1 MRLKHPHRHAW
12 PGGAHRPPEEHTRA
26 LTSGRRL
33 AAGLAHGGRGEPE
46 PEPEAA
52 PRGRG
57 KLRARGSRRG
67 GRAAAS
73 PASRSQRPGRRP
85 PSSEPPAQPQ
95 PVRAA
100 AGGDV
105 AERRWRFESGAGAMD
120 GSGPQGQGQGQPGRA
135 ADPQELAEEAKPGE
149 GPGRSSC
156 GRGGCRWRSLWE
168 RVNGS
173 ARTPW
178 LLGTRV
184 RCQAG
189 VCGCRLAS

>member
-1 MRLKHPHRHAW
+1 MRLKHPQPHAR
-12 PGGAHRPPEEHTRA
+12 GAHPC
-26 LTSGRRL
+26 LV
-33 AAGLAHGGRGEPE
+33 
-46 PEPEAA
+46 
-52 PRGRG
+52 
-57 KLRARGSRRG
+57 LRAHARCRACPRRAGG
-67 GRAAAS
+67 GRAPQPGEAAG
-73 PASRSQRPGRRP
+73 AGRPLRGPRLTAPTARP
-85 PSSEPPAQPQ
+85 PPAQPQ

-135 ADPQELAEEAKPGE
+135 ADPRERAEEAKPGE
-149 GPGRSSC
+149 GPGRSCC
-156 GRGGCRWRSLWE
+156 GRGGCRWRSRWE

-189 VCGCRLAS
+189 VCGCRLAKHEQARLNCSGRCLVLWGSC